1 MKELIRK
8 IQKEWL
14 KAKDKAELR
23 CVLAGNIEL
32 AQKLA
37 SCTMFK
43 GTENLEQLVKL
54 MFTPQGIE
62 FLTRY
67 NFPDLATF
75 RKFCKYRPERFGVYI
90 DCGEISLSEA
100 RRVFLV
106 GNSSAALNYRET
118 VGNRVFLM
126 HGARAAV
133 TASGY
138 SVVRIVHD
146 ALSSVKY
153 EVNDHAKVLI

>member
-1 MKELIRK
+1 MKELIKK
-8 IQKEWL
+8 IQKEWQ
-14 KAKDKAELR
+14 KAKDEAQMM
-23 CVLAGNIEL
+23 CASIGNTEL

-37 SCTMFK
+37 DCTMFK
-43 GTENLEQLVKL
+43 GTEDLEQLIKL

-75 RKFCKYRPERFGVYI
+75 RKFKKYHPERYGVYI

-106 GNSSAALNYRET
+106 GNSSATLNYRET
-118 VGNRVFLM
+118 AGNRVYLM
-126 HGARAAV
+126 HGARASII
-133 TASGY
+133 ASGY
-138 SVVRIVHD
+138 AVVKIEHD
-146 ALSSVKY
+146 AKSSISY
-153 EVNDHAKVLI
+153 ITNDKAIVR

>member
-1 MKELIRK
+1 MKELIKK
-8 IQKEWL
+8 IQKEWQ
-14 KAKDKAELR
+14 KAKDEAQMI
-23 CVLAGNIEL
+23 CASIGNKEL

-37 SCTMFK
+37 DCTMFK
-43 GTENLEQLVKL
+43 GTENLEQLIRL

-75 RKFCKYRPERFGVYI
+75 RKFKKYHPERYGVYI

-106 GNSSAALNYRET
+106 GNSSATLNYRET
-118 VGNRVFLM
+118 AGNRVYLM
-126 HGARAAV
+126 HGARASIV
-133 TASGY
+133 ASGY
-138 SVVRIVHD
+138 AVVKIEND
-146 ALSSVKY
+146 AKSSVSYITKDKAI
-153 EVNDHAKVLI
+153 VR

>member
-1 MKELIRK
+1 MKELIKK
-8 IQKEWL
+8 IQKEWQ
-14 KAKDKAELR
+14 KAKDEAQMI
-23 CVLAGNIEL
+23 CASIGNKEL

-37 SCTMFK
+37 DCTMFK
-43 GTENLEQLVKL
+43 GTENLEQLIRL

-75 RKFCKYRPERFGVYI
+75 RKFKKYHPERYGVYI

-106 GNSSAALNYRET
+106 GNSSAMLNYRET
-118 VGNRVFLM
+118 AGNRVYLM
-126 HGARAAV
+126 HGARASII
-133 TASGY
+133 ASGY
-138 SVVRIVHD
+138 AVVKIEND
-146 ALSSVKY
+146 AKSSVSYITKDKAI
-153 EVNDHAKVLI
+153 VR

>member
-1 MKELIRK
+1 MKELIKK
-8 IQKEWL
+8 IQKEWQ
-14 KAKDKAELR
+14 KAKDEAQMI
-23 CVLAGNIEL
+23 CVSIGNKEL

-37 SCTMFK
+37 DCTMFK
-43 GTENLEQLVKL
+43 GTEDLEQLIKL

-75 RKFCKYRPERFGVYI
+75 RKFKKYHPERYGVYI

-106 GNSSAALNYRET
+106 GNSSATLNYRET
-118 VGNRVFLM
+118 AGNRVYLM
-126 HGARAAV
+126 HGARASII
-133 TASGY
+133 ASGY
-138 SVVRIVHD
+138 AVVKIEHD
-146 ALSSVKY
+146 AKSSVSYITKDKAI
-153 EVNDHAKVLI
+153 VR

>member
-1 MKELIRK
+1 MKELIKK
-8 IQKEWL
+8 IQKEWQ
-14 KAKDKAELR
+14 KAKDEAQMICASIGKK
-23 CVLAGNIEL
+23 EL

-37 SCTMFK
+37 DCTMFK
-43 GTENLEQLVKL
+43 GTENLEQLIRL

-75 RKFCKYRPERFGVYI
+75 RKFKKYHPERYGVYI

-106 GNSSAALNYRET
+106 GNSSAMLNYRET
-118 VGNRVFLM
+118 AGNRVYLM
-126 HGARAAV
+126 HGARASII
-133 TASGY
+133 ASGY
-138 SVVRIVHD
+138 AVVKIEND
-146 ALSSVKY
+146 AKSSVSYITKDKAI
-153 EVNDHAKVLI
+153 VR